1 MLYQFY
7 EWNHAALAPMRLAAE
22 IGAAA
27 LKDPE
32 NQFAQTPFGKAI
44 AASLDVF
51 EGATRR
57 YGKPAFNLDHTF
69 IDGKEVP
76 VLERVVWEKNFC
88 ELLHFERA
96 VSNPDDPKLLIVAP
110 MSGHYATLL
119 RGTVEALLPHN
130 DVYITDWAD
139 ARSVPVNQGT
149 FDLDDYID
157 YIIELCE
164 LLGPNVHILAVCQ
177 PSVPV
182 LAATAL
188 MNEDKA
194 DFAPRS
200 MTLMGG
206 PIDTRLNETE
216 VNKFATNNGYDWFEN
231 NVVMEV
237 PLPNPGFTRRVYPGF
252 LQLSGFMSMNLDK
265 HVSAQ
270 WDFFSHL
277 VEGDGDS
284 ADKHRAFYD
293 EYLSVMDLPAEYYL
307 QTIRR
312 VFVEHHLPLGIFHHR
327 DRLVDLTAIDKT
339 ALMTVEG
346 ENDDVSGIGQT
357 MAAHVL
363 CSNIPETHRAHY
375 EQEGVGHYGVFN
387 GAKWEQSVAPRVNA
401 FIRSHDQRD

>member
-1 MLYQFY
+1 MLYQLY

-32 NQFAQTPFGKAI
+32 NPFAQTPLGKTI
-44 AASLDVF
+44 AASLDIF

-57 YGKPAFNLDHTF
+57 YSKPAFGLDQTF
-69 IDGKEVP
+69 VDGEEMPLTEK
-76 VLERVVWEKNFC
+76 VVWEKTFC
-88 ELLHFERA
+88 KLLHFERA
-96 VSNPDDPKLLIVAP
+96 VSNADTPKLLVVAP

-139 ARSVPVNQGT
+139 ARSVPVNQGS

-157 YIIELCE
+157 YIIEMCA

-188 MNEDKA
+188 MNEDNM
-194 DFAPRS
+194 DCTPLS

-216 VNKFATNNGYDWFEN
+216 VNRLATNNGYDWFEN

-293 EYLSVMDLPAEYYL
+293 EYLAVMDLPAEYYL

-327 DRLVDLTAIDKT
+327 DRLIDLTAITKT

-363 CSNIPETHRAHY
+363 CSNIPDTHRAHY

-387 GAKWEQSVAPRVNA
+387 GARWEQFVAPRVNA